1 MGALV
6 VFGLAAFI
14 TGRYILFYKIRNTI
28 QHELGNLR
36 QQGIHISY
44 ESLQVFPWDGKIEA
58 HELTVRVRKDSVGT
72 DSTDRGLVAYL
83 PYITL
88 EGFDLIPFLKEKTI
102 SLHKI
107 HSYETYVTYP
117 VNSTLFEHDS
127 SRRRKIEVKNIAVR
141 QVNFPDIDFYLT
153 DQHTPDTIAHILT
166 DVKMQDLFLAKQL
179 DSLTW
184 QKGEVDISNF
194 AMNYKKENY
203 GISFR
208 RIVLGISNK
217 SITMDSLRVK
227 PLVNREAFMRLAGK
241 QTTYME
247 ATIPRLQIRSID
259 WYTFPTA
266 TLQIDHLDVRFL
278 ASMYRDKRLPFM
290 QRSDRPLPSHLL
302 HRIPIQLKI
311 DTISISDSFVQYEE
325 MPESGD
331 STGLVYFEK
340 LNARITN
347 AHNNKRLAVD
357 TRMHASAKFMGA
369 GDLDAHFTF
378 PYDTSQI
385 YRVAGTLKNMP
396 LTRLNN
402 MLGSAAKAKV
412 ESGVMRNLEFNF
424 TYNDARSE
432 GGVELNYE
440 NLKIL
445 TLRENKKNEQSV
457 SRIKTLL
464 LNAFIIRKNMDEDVK
479 DDKRKGAIGFDRDT
493 KRSVFNYWWKSVLS
507 GIKSAYNLDKLPLN
521 ANNGDDKKIKDKK
534 KKRPLKD
541 AWSKIFSRDKKK
553 E

>member
-1 MGALV
+1 
-6 VFGLAAFI
+6 
-14 TGRYILFYKIRNTI
+14 
-28 QHELGNLR
+28 
-36 QQGIHISY
+36 
-44 ESLQVFPWDGKIEA
+44 
-58 HELTVRVRKDSVGT
+58 
-72 DSTDRGLVAYL
+72 
-83 PYITL
+83 
-88 EGFDLIPFLKEKTI
+88 
-102 SLHKI
+102 
-107 HSYETYVTYP
+107 
-117 VNSTLFEHDS
+117 
-127 SRRRKIEVKNIAVR
+127 
-141 QVNFPDIDFYLT
+141 
-153 DQHTPDTIAHILT
+153 
-166 DVKMQDLFLAKQL
+166 
-179 DSLTW
+179 
-184 QKGEVDISNF
+184 
-194 AMNYKKENY
+194 
-203 GISFR
+203 
-208 RIVLGISNK
+208 
-217 SITMDSLRVK
+217 
-227 PLVNREAFMRLAGK
+227 
-241 QTTYME
+241 
-247 ATIPRLQIRSID
+247 
-259 WYTFPTA
+259 
-266 TLQIDHLDVRFL
+266 
-278 ASMYRDKRLPFM
+278 
-290 QRSDRPLPSHLL
+290 
-302 HRIPIQLKI
+302 
-311 DTISISDSFVQYEE
+311 

-347 AHNNKRLAVD
+347 AHNNKRLEVD

-479 DDKRKGAIGFDRDT
+479 DDKRKGTIGFDRDT

-521 ANNGDDKKIKDKK
+521 ANNGNDKKVKDKK
-534 KKRPLKD
+534 KKRPLKE

-553 E
+553 D